1 MKSLAKTRTTRAA
14 FTLVELLVVIAIIGI
29 LAALLLHVLSR
40 AKLKALQTK
49 CLNNVRQLALA
60 SATYISDTGRPVGRE
75 NPAYPDARWM
85 GTLIDYYKAQDL
97 RACPSAPLRKMLPPQ
112 NGQGNA
118 DTAWVRW
125 TSDAKTNFT
134 GSYAYNGWFYDVQR
148 RQDFQFFI
156 NREANVQAPT
166 RTPVF
171 VDANWIDLFP
181 LESNNPAQDL
191 YAGRSLYA
199 QNNDMGRCTIVR
211 HGGLSPKGAPRKV
224 SAGQPLPGAI
234 QIGFFDTH
242 AELVKLENLWSYSW
256 HRDWDAPT
264 KRPDPQP

>member
-1 MKSLAKTRTTRAA
+1 MRASSTRAA
-14 FTLVELLVVIAIIGI
+14 FTLIELLVVIAIIAI
-29 LAALLLHVLSR
+29 LAALLLMVLSR
-40 AKLKALQTK
+40 AKLKARQAK
-49 CLNNVRQLALA
+49 CLSNVRQLALA

-97 RACPSAPLRKMLPPQ
+97 TVCPPAPLRKPAPPP

-125 TSDAKTNFT
+125 TSDRKTMFY
-134 GSYAYNGWFYDVQR
+134 GSYAYNGWFYDIQKR
-148 RQDFQFFI
+148 LDFQFFI
-156 NREANVQAPT
+156 NREASVQFPA

-171 VDANWIDLFP
+171 VDANWMDLFP
-181 LESNNPAQDL
+181 LESNNPAKDL

-211 HGGLSPKGAPRKV
+211 HGGLSPAKAPRSV

-234 QIGFFDTH
+234 HIGFFDGHT
-242 AELVKLENLWSYSW
+242 ELVKLENLWTYSW
-256 HRDWDAPT
+256 HRDWQNPAQ
-264 KRPDPQP
+264 RPDPQP